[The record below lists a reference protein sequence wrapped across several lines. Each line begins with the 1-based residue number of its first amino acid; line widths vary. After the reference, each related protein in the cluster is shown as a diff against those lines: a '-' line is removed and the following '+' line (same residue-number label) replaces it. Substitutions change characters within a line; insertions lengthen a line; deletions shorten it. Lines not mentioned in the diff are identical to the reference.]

1 MTGSPFTRRI
11 GIGVI
16 FIMFFVYAIAY
27 NVIGTL
33 VTDVMETMGM
43 ELSHVGFLMS
53 AMQAGILAAI
63 CASLL
68 GLQRYPKTA
77 IMRSGMALVV
87 LGLFMIMASP
97 HEWSLYLSFMIFGF
111 GGFCL
116 DSSANAYVSSSSDSR
131 SRRFVP
137 LIHFVYSIGAL
148 LSGYI
153 MIPFKSVSWKVGYAA
168 FGLAM
173 LVVLIASFAGRPA
186 AQETGSRKE
195 TAKPVPARTI
205 LRNPSFIA
213 LTAALMLYMTAQQI
227 GTNWFPYYLETSFG
241 ASDAASAA
249 AMMCFWIGIAS
260 MRFLSSILLSKGLS
274 PVKLSAIGMAVSGI
288 GQVLAALSGNAV
300 LALVFIAL
308 TGFAAGANIPCYIV
322 EVSSWYPGNTF
333 FVSTLYLLSGTI
345 GRMVMQPVA
354 AYAAGRIGA
363 GSMLLMFSSFLFIG
377 SLLALYVIR
386 RKAGQS

>member
-1 MTGSPFTRRI
+1 MAGSPFTRRI

-87 LGLFMIMASP
+87 LGLFMI
-97 HEWSLYLSFMIFGF
+97 FGF

-173 LVVLIASFAGRPA
+173 LVVLIASFAGRPD

>member
-1 MTGSPFTRRI
+1 MSGSPFTRRI

-173 LVVLIASFAGRPA
+173 LAVLIASFAGRPA

-195 TAKPVPARTI
+195 TARPVPAR
-205 LRNPSFIA
+205 FVH
-213 LTAALMLYMTAQQI
+213 
-227 GTNWFPYYLETSFG
+227 
-241 ASDAASAA
+241 SAH
-249 AMMCFWIGIAS
+249 C
-260 MRFLSSILLSKGLS
+260 
-274 PVKLSAIGMAVSGI
+274 SAH
-288 GQVLAALSGNAV
+288 
-300 LALVFIAL
+300 
-308 TGFAAGANIPCYIV
+308 
-322 EVSSWYPGNTF
+322 
-333 FVSTLYLLSGTI
+333 
-345 GRMVMQPVA
+345 
-354 AYAAGRIGA
+354 
-363 GSMLLMFSSFLFIG
+363 
-377 SLLALYVIR
+377 ALYDCPADRHQLVPIL
-386 RKAGQS
+386 S